1 MAENQREAVAAC
13 ALRGLVR
20 RPSVCLVSSPEAILE
35 ADQALVLAV
44 SRNDAGA
51 MAAFYDRFSGL
62 VMAVA
67 MRMLRDRTDAEELA
81 EDVFVELWRRS
92 AHYEASRGSVATWIA
107 TITRSRGIDRL
118 RKRQRQQAREW
129 GDAATE
135 QASVVDDPLASVAL
149 TEERSH
155 VREHLDGLQLEQ
167 RQALELA
174 YFEGLSHSEVATRLS
189 RPLGTVKSHIRQGL
203 IRLRG
208 VLRTPDSRAP

>member
-1 MAENQREAVAAC
+1 VFRTAPC
-13 ALRGLVR
+13 GALLSGLASCRV
-20 RPSVCLVSSPEAILE
+20 PSPETILD

-44 SRNDAGA
+44 SINDAGA
-51 MAAFYDRFSGL
+51 MASFYDRFGGL

-67 MRMLRDRTDAEELA
+67 MRMLRDRTEAEELA

-92 AHYEASRGSVATWIA
+92 AQYEPARGSVSTWIA
-107 TITRSRGIDRL
+107 TVTRSRGIDCL
-118 RKRQRQQAREW
+118 RRRQRQQAREW
-129 GDAATE
+129 GEAATE
-135 QASVVDDPLASVAL
+135 QAAVQDDPLASVAL
-149 TEERSH
+149 TEERRL
-155 VREHLDGLQLEQ
+155 VRELLDGLLPEQ

-208 VLRTPDSRAP
+208 VLRIPASRAP